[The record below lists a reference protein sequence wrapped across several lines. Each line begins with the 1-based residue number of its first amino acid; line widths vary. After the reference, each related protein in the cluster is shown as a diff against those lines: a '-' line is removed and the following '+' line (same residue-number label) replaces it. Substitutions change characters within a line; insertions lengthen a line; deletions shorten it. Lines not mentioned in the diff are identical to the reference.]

1 MPPPEAQKAV
11 EELAR
16 QVAALDQATAARIIR
31 EYGVVYTEL
40 QKEAANVVRIGQ
52 QRNLKIWEV
61 NKMTRLAELEGQL
74 VANVNQFSRVAGAAV
89 TEGQRAAVGLSVKG
103 APLVANASLPTGIT
117 LNNLANVGLGW
128 NRLPE
133 EAFEAFVGI
142 SGDGKPI
149 GNLLAELGQPAA
161 NEVKAG
167 IRTGIATGQGPR
179 EVANVIRKAAG
190 MPLTRAL
197 TISRTEINR
206 SHREATRLN
215 YAANSDV
222 VKGYRR
228 LASKDATTCMA
239 CIALDGTLYE
249 TNEPLDSH
257 PNCRCTMVPETLT
270 YQDLG
275 LDIPEEPRPPSGQDW
290 FNGQSKSTQEG
301 MMGAKTFAAFQQGK
315 VGLSDL
321 VTTSTS
327 TIWGK
332 SSTVKSVKALGL

>member
-1 MPPPEAQKAV
+1 MPAPEAQKAV
-11 EELAR
+11 EEIAR
-16 QVAALDQATAARIIR
+16 QVAALDQATAARMIR
-31 EYGVVYTEL
+31 EYAAVYTEL
-40 QKEAANVVRIGQ
+40 QGEAARVVSIGQ
-52 QRNLKIWEV
+52 QRNLKVWEI
-61 NKMTRLAELEGQL
+61 NKMTRLTELQAQL
-74 VANVNQFSRVAGAAV
+74 VTNVNQFSRVAGAAV

-103 APLVANASLPTGIT
+103 APLVANAGLPTGIT
-117 LNNLANVGLGW
+117 LDSLANIGLGW
-128 NRLPE
+128 NRLPA

-149 GNLLAELGQPAA
+149 GNLLAELGEQAA
-161 NEVKAG
+161 ADVKAG
-167 IRTGIATGQGPR
+167 IRTGIATGQSPR
-179 EVANVIRKAAG
+179 EVANVVRHAAG

-215 YAANSDV
+215 YAANSNV

-228 LASKDATTCMA
+228 LATKDAFTCMA

-249 TNEPLDSH
+249 TNEPLDAH

-275 LDIPEEPRPPSGQDW
+275 LDIPEEARPESGQEW
-290 FNGQSKSTQEG
+290 FNGLSKGDQEN

-327 TIWGK
+327 TVWGK

>member
-11 EELAR
+11 EEIAR

-61 NKMTRLAELEGQL
+61 NKMTRLAELEAQL

-161 NEVKAG
+161 KIG
-167 IRTGIATGQGPR
+167 
-179 EVANVIRKAAG
+179 
-190 MPLTRAL
+190 RA
-197 TISRTEINR
+197 
-206 SHREATRLN
+206 H
-215 YAANSDV
+215 V
-222 VKGYRR
+222 
-228 LASKDATTCMA
+228 
-239 CIALDGTLYE
+239 
-249 TNEPLDSH
+249 
-257 PNCRCTMVPETLT
+257 
-270 YQDLG
+270 
-275 LDIPEEPRPPSGQDW
+275 
-290 FNGQSKSTQEG
+290 
-301 MMGAKTFAAFQQGK
+301 
-315 VGLSDL
+315 
-321 VTTSTS
+321 
-327 TIWGK
+327 
-332 SSTVKSVKALGL
+332 